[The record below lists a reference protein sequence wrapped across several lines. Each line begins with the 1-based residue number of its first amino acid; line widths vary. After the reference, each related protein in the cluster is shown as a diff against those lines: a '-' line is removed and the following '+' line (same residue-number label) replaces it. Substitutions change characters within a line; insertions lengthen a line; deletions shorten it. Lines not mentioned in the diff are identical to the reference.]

1 MNTDRKKDFLLN
13 AAFWSVVCFL
23 SYFSLKFAFRLFW
36 PFLAGLFLAFLLHPA
51 VNWIS
56 RFSCAKKSFWSVALL
71 LLLYLLS
78 GILLWLLGCLILTGI
93 QNLFAFLPKVYKEQ
107 IEPFLTVLSERFSGV
122 GTYTASRAR
131 SSDEWMPQVQKTLVE
146 YSAKALA
153 LISGWIGKAPGMFTA
168 FLFAV
173 LSSFM
178 ISMEYQNISLWIQH
192 NTPRTVHRIL
202 LDLKEFI
209 FSTLFQ
215 ILKAYGILFVIT
227 FLELSLGLW
236 LLGVENFWS
245 MAFLIAAADALPIVG
260 PGIVLVPWAVT
271 CCVGG
276 GYFQGIGLLVLYG
289 IISLVRTIIEPKILG
304 KQFGLHPL
312 ATITAMYAGAQ
323 IWGIG
328 GFILAPVIVLYGL
341 HLKKKQNWNFSLKN
355 LF

>member
-1 MNTDRKKDFLLN
+1 MNIDQKKDFLLN
-13 AAFWSVVCFL
+13 TAFWSAIFFFA
-23 SYFSLKFAFRLFW
+23 YFGIKFVFQLFW

-71 LLLYLLS
+71 VLLYLLS
-78 GILLWLLGCLILTGI
+78 GILLWLLSCLIVTGI
-93 QNLFAFLPKVYKEQ
+93 QHLFVFLPKVYKEQ
-107 IEPFLTVLSERFSGV
+107 IEPFLTILSEQFSG
-122 GTYTASRAR
+122 GNMYESSRVR
-131 SSDEWMPQVQKTLVE
+131 SSNELMSQLQKTLVE

-153 LISGWIGKAPGMFTA
+153 FFSSWLGKAPGIFTA
-168 FLFAV
+168 FLFAI

-178 ISMEYQNISLWIQH
+178 ISVEYQNISLWIQH

-215 ILKAYGILFVIT
+215 ILKAYGILFLIT

-236 LLGVENFWS
+236 LLEVENFLS
-245 MAFLIAAADALPIVG
+245 MAFFIAAADALPIVG

-276 GYFQGIGLLVLYG
+276 SYFQGIGLLVLYG

-312 ATITAMYAGAQ
+312 VTITAMYAGAQ
-323 IWGIG
+323 IWGIW

-341 HLKKKQNWNFSLKN
+341 HLKQKQNWNFSLKN